1 MLLDR
6 LRGERLSALERD
18 RPIVLICHSMGG
30 ILAKKVSRIPFSPDR
45 WLFIPIN
52 LLHQAMI
59 LAHERSS
66 IYGDILN
73 SVKALVFF
81 AVPHRGS
88 SLAFWGNMFANLLRG
103 AQLGTGTNTKFVEA
117 LKKNSKE
124 FDDISESFIE
134 RAAELDIRT
143 FYETEVYWGQL
154 VR

>member
-1 MLLDR
+1 
-6 LRGERLSALERD
+6 
-18 RPIVLICHSMGG
+18 
-30 ILAKKVSRIPFSPDR
+30 
-45 WLFIPIN
+45 
-52 LLHQAMI
+52 
-59 LAHERSS
+59 
-66 IYGDILN
+66 
-73 SVKALVFF
+73 
-81 AVPHRGS
+81 
-88 SLAFWGNMFANLLRG
+88 MFASLVRG